1 MKFSKVKNVRNAIVK
16 SKDGRIK
23 GTFYKIPT
31 RIVGINNNIKK
42 LNQGRCRLY
51 NIFTPVLESSE
62 PKKPDEENYENIEKY
77 SKTPLLIIDDLG
89 KERPSE
95 WTLEKLFTIVNNRY
109 ENNLPIIITTN
120 YNKEK
125 LRRRLLCNSNEEIV
139 DSIISRLYEMCRGII
154 IFGKDKR
161 KELV

>member
-77 SKTPLLIIDDLG
+77 K
-89 KERPSE
+89 
-95 WTLEKLFTIVNNRY
+95 VAYQRY
-109 ENNLPIIITTN
+109 ETKKANYDILKNNNLMEASYGTFTRFIFFININENNPAVS
-120 YNKEK
+120 
-125 LRRRLLCNSNEEIV
+125 LLA
-139 DSIISRLYEMCRGII
+139 
-154 IFGKDKR
+154 
-161 KELV
+161 